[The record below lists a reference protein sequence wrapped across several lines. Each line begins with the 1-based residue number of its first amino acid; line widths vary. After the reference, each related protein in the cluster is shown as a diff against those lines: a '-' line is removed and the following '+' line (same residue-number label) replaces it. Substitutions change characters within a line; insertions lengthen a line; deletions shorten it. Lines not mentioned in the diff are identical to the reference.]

1 MSGAAGKVGLLSYGH
16 YVPQFRVD
24 ISVFSE
30 QWGLTESLEKIYRLN
45 GRNGSA
51 VNALDEDTVT
61 LSIEAGERAL
71 ALGGAGAARPRS
83 VMIGSESHP
92 YAVKPSSVI
101 VGDALGLAPD
111 MFAVDLE
118 FACKGGT
125 AALFLSL
132 GLVASGQVPA
142 ALAIGAD
149 CPQSAP
155 GSLLEASVGAGASAF
170 WVGAGE
176 GVIAEV
182 SKTAA
187 ASSDATD
194 FWRRDGAQFPSVVG
208 KFSSEIG
215 YEEHTCRVVR
225 RLLDETGTKPE
236 DYKILCLHQPYQ
248 SLPLSVGKKLGFKQP
263 QIAPA
268 LVAAKIGNTYSSAC
282 LLSLCGVLDNAEPG
296 DKMMLVSFGSGAG
309 SDGFVFTV
317 TDEIKAFR
325 ARKQASGQETV
336 VQQIGNDHVEWL
348 TYGQYILSQGKLRS

>member
-1 MSGAAGKVGLLSYGH
+1 VSEPVGIASYGH
-16 YVPQFRVD
+16 YVPNLRVD
-24 ISVFSE
+24 ISVFAE
-30 QWGLTESLEKIYRLN
+30 QWGLPDALEKVYRLN

-51 VNALDEDTVT
+51 VNSLDEDSVT

-71 ALGGAGAARPRS
+71 ALGAPGLPRPKS
-83 VMIGSESHP
+83 LMIGSESHP

-101 VGDALGLAPD
+101 VGEALGLAPD
-111 MFAVDLE
+111 LFVVDLE

-132 GLVASGQVPA
+132 GLVASSQVPS

-170 WVGAGE
+170 WVGRGPD
-176 GVIAEV
+176 VIARIER
-182 SKTAA
+182 TAA

-194 FWRRDGAQFPSVVG
+194 FWRRDGDKFPSVVG

-225 RLLDETGTKPE
+225 KLLDETGTKPE

-248 SLPLSVGKKLGFKQP
+248 SLPLSVGKKLGFNRN
-263 QIAPA
+263 QIVPA
-268 LVAAKIGNTYSSAC
+268 LLGAKIGNTYSSAC
-282 LLSLCGVLDNAEPG
+282 LLSLCGVLDSAQPG
-296 DKMMLVSFGSGAG
+296 DRMMLVSFGSGAG
-309 SDGFVFTV
+309 SDGFILTV
-317 TDEIKAFR
+317 TDAIEAFR
-325 ARKQASGQETV
+325 KRKQESGQETV
-336 VQQIGNDHVEWL
+336 AEQVGSDHADWL
-348 TYGQYILSQGKLRS
+348 TYGQYILTQGKLRT